1 MSDIPDSFKK
11 KIDINNKKQTKKENC
26 IVNRKNPIGKI
37 FKKPKKN
44 QKKYLKNQKKTKTK
58 KIHVV
63 IENVNLVIYRMESF
77 LVILRNP

>member
-1 MSDIPDSFKK
+1 MSNIPDSFKK

-26 IVNRKNPIGKI
+26 IVNRKKPHKLL
-37 FKKPKKN
+37 KKKKRE
-44 QKKYLKNQKKTKTK
+44 KYLKNQKKTK

-63 IENVNLVIYRMESF
+63 IENVNLIIYRMESF

>member
-1 MSDIPDSFKK
+1 MSNIPDSFKK

-26 IVNRKNPIGKI
+26 IVNRKKTHKLL
-37 FKKPKKN
+37 KKKKRE
-44 QKKYLKNQKKTKTK
+44 KYLKNQKKNQKQK

>member
-1 MSDIPDSFKK
+1 MSNIPDSFKK

-26 IVNRKNPIGKI
+26 IVNRKKPHKVY
-37 FKKPKKN
+37 KKKRE
-44 QKKYLKNQKKTKTK
+44 KYLKNQKKTKNKK

>member
-1 MSDIPDSFKK
+1 MSNIPDSFKK

-26 IVNRKNPIGKI
+26 IVNRKKPHKLL
-37 FKKPKKN
+37 KKKRE
-44 QKKYLKNQKKTKTK
+44 KYLKNQKKPQ

>member
-1 MSDIPDSFKK
+1 MSNIPDSFKK

-26 IVNRKNPIGKI
+26 IVNRKKPHKLL
-37 FKKPKKN
+37 KKKRE
-44 QKKYLKNQKKTKTK
+44 KYLKNQKKTK

>member
-11 KIDINNKKQTKKENC
+11 KIDINNKKQKKKENC
-26 IVNRKNPIGKI
+26 IVNRKKPHKLL
-37 FKKPKKN
+37 KKKRE
-44 QKKYLKNQKKTKTK
+44 KYLKNQKKTK

>member
-1 MSDIPDSFKK
+1 MSNIPDSFKK
-11 KIDINNKKQTKKENC
+11 NIYINNKKQTKKENC
-26 IVNRKNPIGKI
+26 IVNRKKTHKVFKKKKGKI

-44 QKKYLKNQKKTKTK
+44 QKKK

>member
-1 MSDIPDSFKK
+1 MSNIPDSFKK

-26 IVNRKNPIGKI
+26 IVNRKKTHKVY
-37 FKKPKKN
+37 KKKRE
-44 QKKYLKNQKKTKTK
+44 KYLKNQKKTKNKK

>member
-26 IVNRKNPIGKI
+26 IVNRKKTHKVFLKKKGKI
-37 FKKPKKN
+37 FKKPKKK
-44 QKKYLKNQKKTKTK
+44 QK

>member
-1 MSDIPDSFKK
+1 MSNIPDSFKK

-26 IVNRKNPIGKI
+26 IVNRKKPHKLL
-37 FKKPKKN
+37 KKRREKYIKK
-44 QKKYLKNQKKTKTK
+44 QKKTKTK

-77 LVILRNP
+77 LVIFRNP

>member
-26 IVNRKNPIGKI
+26 IVNRKKTHKVY
-37 FKKPKKN
+37 KKKRE
-44 QKKYLKNQKKTKTK
+44 KYLKNQKKTKNKK

>member
-1 MSDIPDSFKK
+1 MSNIPDSFKK

-26 IVNRKNPIGKI
+26 IVNRKKTHKL
-37 FKKPKKN
+37 FKKKRE
-44 QKKYLKNQKKTKTK
+44 KYLKNQKKPK